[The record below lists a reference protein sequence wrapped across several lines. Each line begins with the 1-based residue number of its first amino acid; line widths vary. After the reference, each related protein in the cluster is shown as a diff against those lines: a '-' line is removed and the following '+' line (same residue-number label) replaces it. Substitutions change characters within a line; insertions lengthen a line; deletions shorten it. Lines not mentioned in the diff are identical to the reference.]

1 MHGSYT
7 ADAARAQA
15 GAPQLVPDERAIS
28 AHLYALFAPGF
39 VYQYPDAWIEIA
51 YGLPETGPNQAR
63 FFSAFDL
70 SAAAKF
76 AADKNRCGHNVY
88 VGASLRSGEK
98 PKSGRANDEH
108 FLAARF
114 SWCEYDGAGDFE
126 RIEAI
131 LRNEELEPALMVV
144 TGTKPHQR
152 AHLYFLNAQ
161 PITSGDEMKACNTAL
176 KHLLHSDDVNNP
188 SRVLRLAGTINR
200 PKTSKVAK
208 GYVTELTTMRMRRD
222 APSYSVEAL
231 RALHPEGAQAAK
243 WEGDPF
249 EQYDNDHDLEA
260 DPELIA
266 AAMEYIPNNDEKWG
280 DWNRLAMAAWRAT
293 NGSPVA
299 FAAFD
304 KWSQKS
310 RKYNARDTW
319 RKWKVLSKSP
329 PKRIG
334 AGSVFKMALDNGW
347 VKPGKTAADDTDGD
361 NEAMAAASLPV
372 VDVRGG
378 ELSNLATR
386 SEEILSA
393 AGVQIFQRSRQL
405 VRPVIEE
412 VDATRGRKTKI
423 CQLIPVVPDYLRDLL
438 CRYAVWQRY
447 DARSK
452 QDVPIDPPHGVAK
465 TILARTGEWRLFPA
479 VCGVTSAPTMRPDG
493 SLMIEPG
500 FDHKTGLL
508 LIEPPPMPAIPAAPT
523 KADAEAAL
531 KLLEDLLAGFPFVDE
546 VARAGAL
553 SAIITAVARGAFPV
567 TPLHASRAPTAGSG
581 KSFLWDIVAAI
592 ISGHPMPVISTGKD
606 EIEMEKRLGAA
617 LMTGQP
623 LISIDNISGELGG
636 DALCQIIER
645 PVVDIRVLG
654 QSKNMR
660 IEARGTSVYATGN
673 NFTLVG
679 DICRRVITINLD
691 AGMERPELRQFDF
704 DPIERVL
711 ADRGKYIAAALTIVR
726 AYFVAG
732 RPDKAPKLASFE
744 GWSDTVR
751 SALIWLG
758 KEDPVKSM
766 EVARQED
773 PELVELT
780 EMLDAWSEVMGLGAD
795 NRAKLADVLLRCDAM
810 SRESE
815 DGELAPT
822 YPRLN
827 AAFKVV
833 GQRYLGK
840 PALPDARMLGKWL
853 QRFKGRPAGGK
864 KFMNLPDAKH
874 GAQWWVEWAQQTSKP
889 EQHADDDPQQDGV
902 DFNSAEPE
910 RERS

>member
-1 MHGSYT
+1 MHGNSN
-7 ADAARAQA
+7 DA
-15 GAPQLVPDERAIS
+15 GARSQASPLAIALDYIKRGWNTLPIPYRKKKPVGSGWQNRVITETNVGSFFSDKPQNIGVQLGLKSGGLTDIDLDCAEA
-28 AHLYALFAPGF
+28 
-39 VYQYPDAWIEIA
+39 IEIA
-51 YGLPETGPNQAR
+51 AAVLPKTPSIFGRASKRHSHYLYNTSLASKSDRAVLPFKDPTSNSTMLEVRIGGGDKGAQTVFPGSVHETGEPIVWETEGDPAKVDAEELLRQAKQ
-63 FFSAFDL
+63 L
-70 SAAAKF
+70 AALCLLARHWPPKPKAGESGGRHD
-76 AADKNRCGHNVY
+76 AALTVGGFLARCGFKPSY
-88 VGASLRSGEK
+88 VKLCAEWIAKGAQDEEWRDRIKTAHDAALAYKKGEK
-98 PKSGRANDEH
+98 TRGYSK
-108 FLAARF
+108 
-114 SWCEYDGAGDFE
+114 
-126 RIEAI
+126 
-131 LRNEELEPALMVV
+131 
-144 TGTKPHQR
+144 
-152 AHLYFLNAQ
+152 
-161 PITSGDEMKACNTAL
+161 L
-176 KHLLHSDDVNNP
+176 KETFGEKV
-188 SRVLRLAGTINR
+188 A
-200 PKTSKVAK
+200 SKVAEWL
-208 GYVTELTTMRMRRD
+208 GYSASRNDD
-222 APSYSVEAL
+222 A
-231 RALHPEGAQAAK
+231 RAE
-243 WEGDPF
+243 
-249 EQYDNDHDLEA
+249 ND
-260 DPELIA
+260 
-266 AAMEYIPNNDEKWG
+266 
-280 DWNRLAMAAWRAT
+280 R
-293 NGSPVA
+293 
-299 FAAFD
+299 AFD
-304 KWSQKS
+304 GG
-310 RKYNARDTW
+310 T
-319 RKWKVLSKSP
+319 SKTNED
-329 PKRIG
+329 
-334 AGSVFKMALDNGW
+334 ATHTTSV
-347 VKPGKTAADDTDGD
+347 
-361 NEAMAAASLPV
+361 PV

-378 ELSNLATR
+378 ELSNLASR
-386 SEEILSA
+386 GEEILGE

-438 CRYAVWQRY
+438 CRHADWQIY

-452 QDVPIDPPHGVAK
+452 QDVPIDPPRGVAA

-493 SLMIEPG
+493 SLVTEPG

-508 LIEPPPMPAIPAAPT
+508 LVEPPTMPDIPEKPT

-553 SAIITAVARGAFPV
+553 SAIITAVARGAFAV

-623 LISIDNISGELGG
+623 LISIDNITGELGG

-660 IEARGTSVYATGN
+660 IEARGTSVFATGN

-691 AGMERPELRQFDF
+691 AGMERPEMRQFDF

-766 EVARQED
+766 EFARQED
-773 PELVELT
+773 PELLELA
-780 EMLDAWSEVMGLGAD
+780 EMLEAWSEVMGIGGE
-795 NRAKLADVLLRCDAM
+795 NRAKLSDVLLRADAM

-815 DGELAPT
+815 GGELTSTHA
-822 YPRLN
+822 RLN
-827 AAFKVV
+827 AALKVV

-840 PALPDARMLGKWL
+840 PTLPDARLLGKWL
-853 QRFKGRPAGGK
+853 QRFKGRPVGGK
-864 KFMNLPDAKH
+864 KFMNLPDPKH
-874 GAQWWVEWAQQTSKP
+874 GAQWWVEGPQQTSKP
-889 EQHADDDPQQDGV
+889 EQQQADDDRQQDGV

-910 RERS
+910 REGS

>member
-1 MHGSYT
+1 MHGNFNN
-7 ADAARAQA
+7 ADGRSQA
-15 GAPQLVPDERAIS
+15 SPLAIAFDYIKRGWNAVPIPYRKKKPVGAGWQNRVITETNVGSFFRDKPQNIGVQLGLKSGGLTDIDLDCAEA
-28 AHLYALFAPGF
+28 
-39 VYQYPDAWIEIA
+39 IEIA
-51 YGLPETGPNQAR
+51 AAVLPKTPSVFGRASKRHSHYLYNTSLASNSDRAVLPFKDPTSNSTLLEVRIGGGDKGAQTVFPGSVHETGEPIMWETEGEPAKVNDEELLRQAKQ
-63 FFSAFDL
+63 L
-70 SAAAKF
+70 AALCLLARHWPPKPKAGESGGRHD
-76 AADKNRCGHNVY
+76 AALTVGGFLARCGFKPSY
-88 VGASLRSGEK
+88 VKLCAEWIARGAQ
-98 PKSGRANDEH
+98 DEEW
-108 FLAARF
+108 R
-114 SWCEYDGAGDFE
+114 D
-126 RIEAI
+126 RIEAAHDA
-131 LRNEELEPALMVV
+131 ALAYKKGEK
-144 TGTKPHQR
+144 TRGYSK
-152 AHLYFLNAQ
+152 
-161 PITSGDEMKACNTAL
+161 L
-176 KHLLHSDDVNNP
+176 KETFGEKV
-188 SRVLRLAGTINR
+188 A
-200 PKTSKVAK
+200 SKVAEWL
-208 GYVTELTTMRMRRD
+208 GYPASRNDDARAENERASDGGTSKTNEDAAHTT
-222 APSYSVEAL
+222 SV
-231 RALHPEGAQAAK
+231 
-243 WEGDPF
+243 
-249 EQYDNDHDLEA
+249 
-260 DPELIA
+260 
-266 AAMEYIPNNDEKWG
+266 
-280 DWNRLAMAAWRAT
+280 
-293 NGSPVA
+293 
-299 FAAFD
+299 
-304 KWSQKS
+304 
-310 RKYNARDTW
+310 
-319 RKWKVLSKSP
+319 
-329 PKRIG
+329 
-334 AGSVFKMALDNGW
+334 
-347 VKPGKTAADDTDGD
+347 
-361 NEAMAAASLPV
+361 PV

-378 ELSNLATR
+378 ELSNLASR
-386 SEEILSA
+386 GEEILGE

-438 CRYAVWQRY
+438 CRHADWQIY

-452 QDVPIDPPHGVAK
+452 QDVPIDPPRGIAA

-493 SLMIEPG
+493 SLVTEPG

-508 LIEPPPMPAIPAAPT
+508 LVEPPTMPDIPEKPT

-553 SAIITAVARGAFPV
+553 SAIITAVARGAFAV

-623 LISIDNISGELGG
+623 LISIDNITGELGG

-660 IEARGTSVYATGN
+660 IEARGTSVFATGN

-691 AGMERPELRQFDF
+691 AGMERPEMRQFDF

-732 RPDKAPKLASFE
+732 RPNKAPKLASFE

-766 EVARQED
+766 EFARQED
-773 PELVELT
+773 PELLELA
-780 EMLDAWSEVMGLGAD
+780 EMLEAWSEVMGIGGES
-795 NRAKLADVLLRCDAM
+795 RAKLSDVLLRADAM

-815 DGELAPT
+815 GGELTPT
-822 YPRLN
+822 HARLN
-827 AAFKVV
+827 AALKVV

-840 PALPDARMLGKWL
+840 PTLPDARLLGKWL
-853 QRFKGRPAGGK
+853 QRFKGRPVGGK
-864 KFMNLPDAKH
+864 KFMNLPDPKH
-874 GAQWWVEWAQQTSKP
+874 GAQWWVEGPQQTSKP
-889 EQHADDDPQQDGV
+889 EQQRA
-902 DFNSAEPE
+902 
-910 RERS
+910 